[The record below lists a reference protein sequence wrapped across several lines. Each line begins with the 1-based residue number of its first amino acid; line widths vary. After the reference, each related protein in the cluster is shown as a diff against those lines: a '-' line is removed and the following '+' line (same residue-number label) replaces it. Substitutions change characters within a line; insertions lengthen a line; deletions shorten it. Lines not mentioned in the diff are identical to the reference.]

1 MIIGLTGNIGC
12 GKSTVA
18 RHLAYLGAE
27 VLDADLVAMEAVRP
41 GTPALERIKKEFGTG
56 VIKENGHLDRYKLAS
71 VVFDD
76 PAALAKLESII
87 HPEVVKVVSEKIA
100 EYREGHGTSKHLVV
114 EVPLL
119 IEIGMHG
126 MMDEVWVVIA
136 DPDKQISRVMKRS
149 KLNKKEVLKRIN
161 AQMSQTEKCRYANRI
176 IDNSGTMENTIQQ
189 VENIWK
195 HYA

>member
-27 VLDADLVAMEAVRP
+27 VLDADLVAMEAVCP
-41 GTPALERIKKEFGTG
+41 GTPALEKIKQEFGTG
-56 VIKENGHLDRYKLAS
+56 MITEDGHLDRLKLAS

-76 PAALAKLESII
+76 PASLAKLESII
-87 HPEVVKVVSEKIA
+87 HPEVIKVVSEKVA
-100 EYREGHGTSKHLVV
+100 KYREGNGVSKHLVV
-114 EVPLL
+114 EAPLL
-119 IEIGMHG
+119 IETGMHD

-136 DPDKQISRVMKRS
+136 DQDVQISRVMKRS
-149 KLNKKEVLKRIN
+149 KLSKEEILKRIN
-161 AQMSQTEKCRYANRI
+161 AQMPQIDKCRYADRI
-176 IDNSGTMENTIQQ
+176 IDNSGTLENTIQQ